1 MSQPTDHAIER
12 ALIAVLKQKPF
23 EKITV
28 DDIANQAGIDR
39 STFYRYFHNKY
50 EALSASMPILITP
63 EMFAELDRMRPSSR
77 LDSIIWWVADNRKLM
92 RNLLVENQQFSSYQE
107 LVRVVTKI
115 LMNFDYAVTAA
126 DNGQPMPIVALI
138 QNAPDPKRMVH
149 FAAAMLVS
157 VLTDYIG
164 NDMEIKA
171 EDVITDLHYLFEHL
185 GLDERPGTFGNISP
199 TDYLRKDRNND

>member
-1 MSQPTDHAIER
+1 MRH
-12 ALIAVLKQKPF
+12 KPF

-28 DDIANQAGIDR
+28 DDIAQNAGIDR

-115 LMNFDYAVTAA
+115 LGDFNNAVTAA
-126 DNGQPMPIVALI
+126 NSEQLPPIVALI
-138 QNAPDPKRMVH
+138 REAPNPKRMVH

-164 NDMEIKA
+164 NDVEIQA
-171 EDVITDLHYLFEHL
+171 EDVITDLHYLFDRL
-185 GLDERPGTFGNISP
+185 GLDDASGHFGNMSP
-199 TDYLRKDRNND
+199 DAYLGRATAND